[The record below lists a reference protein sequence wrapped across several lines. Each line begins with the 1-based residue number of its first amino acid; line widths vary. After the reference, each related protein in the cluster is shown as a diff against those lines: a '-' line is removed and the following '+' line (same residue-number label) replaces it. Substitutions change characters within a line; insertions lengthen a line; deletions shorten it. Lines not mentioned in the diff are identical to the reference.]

1 MAGNFFFLSHAQQ
14 YSSNCDAH
22 QSERNT
28 NENSSQAVKNGRRRR
43 RRECEST
50 VATAAGSSYRRHFQS
65 HRHLLLRPPSSL
77 LHEPQQLFC
86 LIGRCGRR
94 RSAGACD
101 HHLIRHPWNFLFAN
115 NVLLQMHSW
124 CPLLHSCPI
133 SRWWFSFQNFVRKLT
148 ALLRKLMHKTC
159 CCSPPPPPETIRRSS
174 FVQLL
179 GARGSSSGLN
189 SFSDETGN
197 FVVHNQQTNK
207 QSLNSSHDPSPCRYT
222 HNRRPQQQQ
231 QQTIRVSWFQGFFGF
246 FFEWVVAM

>member
-28 NENSSQAVKNGRRRR
+28 NEHSSQAVKNGRRRR
-43 RRECEST
+43 RWECEST
-50 VATAAGSSYRRHFQS
+50 AAAGSSYRRPFQS
-65 HRHLLLRPPSSL
+65 HQHLLLRPPSSL

-115 NVLLQMHSW
+115 NFLLHIHSW

-133 SRWWFSFQNFVRKLT
+133 SRWWFSFQIFVLKLT

-159 CCSPPPPPETIRRSS
+159 CCSPPPETIIRRSS

-179 GARGSSSGLN
+179 GARGSSSGLI

-197 FVVHNQQTNK
+197 FLGYNQQTNK
-207 QSLNSSHDPSPCRYT
+207 QSLSSTHDPSPCRYT
-222 HNRRPQQQQ
+222 HNRQPQQQQ
-231 QQTIRVSWFQGFFGF
+231 QQISVSWFQGFFGF